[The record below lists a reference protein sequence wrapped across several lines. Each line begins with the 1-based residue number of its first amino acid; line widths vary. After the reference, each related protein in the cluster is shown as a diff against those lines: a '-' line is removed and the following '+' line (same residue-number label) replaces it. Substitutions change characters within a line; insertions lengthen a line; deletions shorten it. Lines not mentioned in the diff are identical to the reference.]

1 MVIFQYV
8 ILGSWRRIKRSLA
21 SDYENLNFDMSHL
34 QETEDGAVLVQ
45 SSTLSLVVRSLGAV
59 KSKVSDSLF

>member
-1 MVIFQYV
+1 MIFQYV

-21 SDYENLNFDMSHL
+21 SDLENLNFDMSHL
-34 QETEDGAVLVQ
+34 QETEDGVVLVQ
-45 SSTLSLVVRSLGAV
+45 SSTLSLVVRTLSAV